1 MNRRLEI
8 CGEAPAGML
17 TVIMPAVGIRIHV
30 NGHTIGGSEL
40 AVLGLGAELNLTNI
54 TPVDGIML
62 NIPAALFESEHGLK
76 LPTRGQILPIRGR
89 PAAIECFKSSIWSA
103 WQTGAAEAPPPA
115 DIVAEIATLM
125 NGSRVPLADARCG
138 EMGRWR
144 VLQRARRYVDAHLTE
159 TVDVGD
165 ICKHTHVSLSTLE
178 RVFRQRLEMTPLD
191 FIRAR
196 RLNAARAALVSDK
209 ACQRQISEIALGCG
223 FSHLGRFSAVYRA
236 HFGHLPSETRMAMP
250 NLAVSR

>member
-178 RVFRQRLEMTPLD
+178 RVFRQRLEIHRWISFVPVDSTPRGRHWSAIKPVKGKSRKLPWAAASVIWAGFLR
-191 FIRAR
+191 FIAR
-196 RLNAARAALVSDK
+196 TSDI
-209 ACQRQISEIALGCG
+209 CQVRPEWRCQI
-223 FSHLGRFSAVYRA
+223 
-236 HFGHLPSETRMAMP
+236 
-250 NLAVSR
+250 